1 MVRSGRVPATSMRP
15 LKYVALGLVLVAVD
29 FRTDLPDLL
38 PDPLGWALV
47 AVGAW
52 ALSRRPAAVLAG
64 VAAVLSLTEAIL
76 PYHYVYLD
84 PATGEVINDDVGEAL
99 GVPAVQRWDDL
110 SDTRALALAVGVA
123 AGAAALWLLA
133 RALGER
139 AAATGDGPAGRRLR
153 ILTAAAAG
161 LWALPVLALV
171 AAGVAGDGYDP
182 VWDGNLEYAGLAGTV
197 ALGWLAA
204 RLVLD
209 RDQPWAL
216 HPVPFRP
223 SLW

>member
-1 MVRSGRVPATSMRP
+1 MPTTTTRP
-15 LKYVALGLVLVAVD
+15 LTYVALGLALVAVD
-29 FRTDLPDLL
+29 FRTNLPDLL

-47 AVGAW
+47 AAGAL
-52 ALSRRPAAVLAG
+52 ALSHRSAAALAG
-64 VAAVLSLTEAIL
+64 VAAVLSGSEAVL
-76 PYHYVYLD
+76 PYRYVYLD
-84 PATGEVINDDVGEAL
+84 PATGEILNDDVGKAL
-99 GVPAVQRWDDL
+99 GVPGVQRWDDL
-110 SDTRALALAVGVA
+110 SDARALALAVGVA

-133 RALGER
+133 RRLGDR
-139 AAATGDGPAGRRLR
+139 AAGTGDGAAGRRVRL
-153 ILTAAAAG
+153 LALAVAA

-171 AAGVAGDGYDP
+171 GAGVAGDGYDP
-182 VWDGNLEYAGLAGTV
+182 VWDGSLEYVGLAGTV
-197 ALGWLAA
+197 ALGWLAV